1 MDLRRRWLIPSGIIF
16 LSKKIGTFC
25 VVPHLIPVGRFLIS
39 TNRTKKENTMK
50 NISQSPFTCLTT
62 ATPRILLGLMLAF
75 GTATFVHAQGQVAS
89 GTISSAGS
97 GPYTYSLTFSDAAG
111 ATSPIGSVWYSWVPG
126 LFFLPGDPTSASA
139 PAGWTATIFNNS
151 VQFVANSPANAITAG
166 QSLSG
171 FGYQATFSPAQ
182 LAAMANSGESDAY
195 SGALFSDGGNIFV
208 VQAVPEPSGQM
219 LLLASVPILWLI
231 RRKLRTA

>member
-1 MDLRRRWLIPSGIIF
+1 MIF
-16 LSKKIGTFC
+16 NQYK
-25 VVPHLIPVGRFLIS
+25 PQ
-39 TNRTKKENTMK
+39 KKENTMK

-75 GTATFVHAQGQVAS
+75 GTATFVHAQGQIAS
-89 GTISSAGS
+89 GTISSSGS
-97 GPYTYSLTFSDAAG
+97 GPFTYDLTFSDAAG
-111 ATSPIGSVWYSWVPG
+111 ATSPIGSVWYSWIPG
-126 LFFLPGDPTSASA
+126 QFFLPGTPTIASA

-151 VQFVANSPANAITAG
+151 VQYVANSAANDITAG

-182 LAAMANSGESDAY
+182 LAAAANSGESVAY
-195 SGALFSDGGNIFV
+195 SAGLFSDGGDTFTV
-208 VQAVPEPSGQM
+208 TVQPVPEPNGQM

>member
-1 MDLRRRWLIPSGIIF
+1 
-16 LSKKIGTFC
+16 
-25 VVPHLIPVGRFLIS
+25 
-39 TNRTKKENTMK
+39 MK
-50 NISQSPFTCLTT
+50 NISQSPFTCLTA

-89 GTISSAGS
+89 GTISSS
-97 GPYTYSLTFSDAAG
+97 GTGPFTYDLTFSDAAG
-111 ATSPIGSVWYSWVPG
+111 ATSPIGSVWYSWIPG
-126 LFFLPGDPTSASA
+126 QFFLPGTPTSASA
-139 PAGWTATIFNNS
+139 PAGWTATVFNNS

-171 FGYQATFSPAQ
+171 FSYQATFSPAQ
-182 LAAMANSGESDAY
+182 LAAAPNSGESDAY
-195 SGALFSDGGNIFV
+195 SGALFSDAGNIFV
-208 VQAVPEPSGQM
+208 VTVQPVPEPSGQV